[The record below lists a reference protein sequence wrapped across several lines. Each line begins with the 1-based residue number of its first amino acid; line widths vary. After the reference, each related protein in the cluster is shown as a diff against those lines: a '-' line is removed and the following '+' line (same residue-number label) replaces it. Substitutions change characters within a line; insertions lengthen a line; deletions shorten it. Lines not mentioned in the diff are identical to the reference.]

1 MFKPYLIT
9 TTHQK
14 VLDFFITH
22 PEQSFYGAELAKKV
36 SLSAGG
42 INKVLKELERDGI
55 IEKNRRGKT
64 DFYSLKDNQPILHQL
79 KILSNLLRI
88 EPLVEDLK
96 PFAHRI
102 ILYGSNANGTN
113 DQQSDIDLLVVT
125 TNANKSI
132 IEEKI
137 NSYQKANVDLPKIQ
151 AAIKNTIQWTSL
163 EDKDPTYFK
172 EILKGINL
180 WDRLKSYDENKERF

>member
-22 PEQSFYGAELAKKV
+22 PEQSFYGAELAKKMK
-36 SLSAGG
+36 LSAGG
-42 INKVLKELERDGI
+42 VNKVLKELERDRI
-55 IEKNRRGKT
+55 LEKNRRGKT
-64 DFYSLKDNQPILHQL
+64 DFYSLKDNQAIANQL

-88 EPLVEDLK
+88 ESLVEDLK
-96 PFAHRI
+96 PLAHRI
-102 ILYGSNANGTN
+102 ILYGSNSNGTN

-125 TNANKSI
+125 TNTDKPIA
-132 IEEKI
+132 EEKI
-137 NSYQKANVDLPKIQ
+137 NDYQKANADLPKIQ
-151 AAIKNTIQWTSL
+151 AAIKNTLQWTSL
-163 EDKDPTYFK
+163 EGKDPTYFK

-180 WDRLKSYDENKERF
+180 WDRLKFYDENKERF